1 MKKAVLLDRDGII
14 NKEVCYLHKLSDI
27 EIMEDAPQTIKKLK
41 DMGYLTIVV
50 SNQPVIAKGLAT
62 EKEIKDIN
70 EKINELIK
78 EQSGFGIDRFY
89 FCPHHPD
96 ADLEKYRK
104 ICNCRKPSPGL
115 LIKASEDFGIDLKKS
130 WMIGDR
136 ISDIVAGNA
145 AGCRTILIETD
156 YSNKKIVGV
165 YNNTNEIPDF
175 KVKKFYDCINIIK

>member
-1 MKKAVLLDRDGII
+1 MQKAVFLDRDGSI
-14 NKEVCYLHKLSDI
+14 NKEVCYLHKLSEI
-27 EIMEDAPQTIKKLK
+27 EIMENVPQAIKKLK
-41 DMGYLTIVV
+41 GMGYLTIVV

-104 ICNCRKPSPGL
+104 ICNCRKPSSGL

-145 AGCRTILIETD
+145 VGCRTILIETD
-156 YSNKKIVGV
+156 YSNKKIAGV
-165 YNNTNEIPDF
+165 YNTPNEIPGF
-175 KVKKFYDCINIIK
+175 KVKKFYHCINIIK